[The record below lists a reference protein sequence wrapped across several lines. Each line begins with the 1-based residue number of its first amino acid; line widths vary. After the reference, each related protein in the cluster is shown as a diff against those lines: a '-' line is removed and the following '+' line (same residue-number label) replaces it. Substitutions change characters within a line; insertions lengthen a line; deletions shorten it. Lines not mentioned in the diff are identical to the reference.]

1 MKIAIYQINL
11 DKDTERVAF
20 MGYKEDRFN
29 SAIYDKVWEGSLK
42 VKDLEDVFRIF
53 NIHAEMPDDYRGRSL
68 SVSDVV
74 FFNNKYYYCDN
85 VGWKEVEF

>member
-29 SAIYDKVWEGSLK
+29 PTIYDKVWEGSLK
-42 VKDLEDVFRIF
+42 VEDLEDVFRIF
-53 NIHAEMPDDYRGRSL
+53 NFDNDMPDYHGRAL

>member
-29 SAIYDKVWEGSLK
+29 PTIYDRVWNGNLE
-42 VKDLEDVFRIF
+42 VKDLEDVFRVF
-53 NIHAEMPDDYRGRSL
+53 NLYYELPNGCHSRSL

-85 VGWKEVEF
+85 VGWKEVKF